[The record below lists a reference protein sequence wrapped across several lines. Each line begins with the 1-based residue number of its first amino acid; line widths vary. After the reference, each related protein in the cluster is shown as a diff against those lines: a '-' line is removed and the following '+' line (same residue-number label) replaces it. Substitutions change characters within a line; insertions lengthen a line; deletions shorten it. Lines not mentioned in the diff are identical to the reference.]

1 MYDSS
6 FIKCIFNRCGFP
18 LKLNHALKAHYD
30 YWDEF
35 VKCWL
40 RYKSGSLALNDIKG
54 WSIPKFSQ
62 NGGSNDSTIDYLPEP
77 WWGNNGMQPLQ
88 SVVINYN
95 PGIATKSQ
103 GFGTIKLPV
112 NLSYRDFIT
121 ENVKA
126 FTPYV
131 KKTASYVNANNVT
144 ILPNATDWN
153 YHNRAKPVFEALK
166 CIGVPLAD
174 DGLENHLSIELV
186 PWHSGSWSMVKD
198 YAVQNANN
206 IFEHCIK
213 FAAEASRCILN
224 NKLRNVVLV
233 RTSLC
238 EFMNLFRDYKTNILV
253 PECDLVKCTRL
264 DCSKY
269 AVVNFLKSGF
279 DDVRFVVMWQVK
291 QLNRNNFSHCFDF
304 VKILEHVI

>member
-131 KKTASYVNANNVT
+131 KKNSA
-144 ILPNATDWN
+144 I
-153 YHNRAKPVFEALK
+153 
-166 CIGVPLAD
+166 C
-174 DGLENHLSIELV
+174 
-186 PWHSGSWSMVKD
+186 
-198 YAVQNANN
+198 
-206 IFEHCIK
+206 
-213 FAAEASRCILN
+213 
-224 NKLRNVVLV
+224 
-233 RTSLC
+233 
-238 EFMNLFRDYKTNILV
+238 
-253 PECDLVKCTRL
+253 
-264 DCSKY
+264 
-269 AVVNFLKSGF
+269 
-279 DDVRFVVMWQVK
+279 
-291 QLNRNNFSHCFDF
+291 
-304 VKILEHVI
+304 